1 MNLSKEV
8 KVGLL
13 ATTAL
18 VIIYLGLNFLK
29 GREVFAN
36 TNTYYTVYSNAKGL
50 NTSGPV
56 LLNGLNVGR
65 VKAISILPDKDYSVL
80 VTFAID
86 RDIKLTDATI
96 AKLVNDNLLGNRVI
110 ELLVKDGNPL
120 QNRDTILSQME
131 QGFKE
136 AFTESALPTLHD
148 AKYITFL
155 ASQFMANLVENT
167 ARINAILANLEATT
181 QKLGEAITVNQ
192 KELNTIG
199 KNIAEISN
207 ALSDKEIGMRPLLA
221 RLSYL
226 ANEVEDVK
234 IKDIAGKLHNILGK
248 IEDGPLHN
256 NLNQALMDLDG
267 LLTDLKTNPSRYV
280 HFSIFGRNR
289 PRKVEVS
296 E

>member
-1 MNLSKEV
+1 MNLSKEA